1 MEILASEVL
10 GASRFDQCTIS
21 MALVHLCNQASELGQ
36 EMQQRYNS
44 WKAESDEAIND
55 PWQDLH
61 QFSIFIP
68 HPEQAY
74 EGITLDQGL
83 TMGYNIEVEP
93 VKDAAKIPYK
103 IPEGGHF
110 VIIFKQKRLEAPFE
124 IAGTGIFIRPLA
136 AFLLNIVV
144 DPDEGKYE
152 QMIIQHPIVRD
163 YPENWQDKLNSFLNH
178 EIVWQELPNV
188 VGYVDQAT
196 NTDYR
201 SPSWQE
207 LSLASQG
214 LAGF

>member
-1 MEILASEVL
+1 MSILKSEDRSKWVN
-10 GASRFDQCTIS
+10 AFI
-21 MALVHLCNQASELGQ
+21 ALVSLIVAYICIRFMGQLG
-36 EMQQRYNS
+36 E
-44 WKAESDEAIND
+44 WF
-55 PWQDLH
+55 DL
-61 QFSIFIP
+61 
-68 HPEQAY
+68 E
-74 EGITLDQGL
+74 
-83 TMGYNIEVEP
+83 
-93 VKDAAKIPYK
+93 AKIGSFV
-103 IPEGGHF
+103 ILTQAVGALLGIVFF

-136 AFLLNIVV
+136 AFILNIVV